1 MNKKVLMQTIIVLSF
16 LTLVACNSGANSGEA
31 LVGPVWVATS
41 LNGHKLVP
49 TTTIS
54 AEFTAEESVSGS
66 ASCNNYTTSYSVD
79 GDSISFGEAIAS
91 TRKLCAEPVNEQEQA
106 YFTVLNEA
114 VRFEIE
120 DEETLTLSDGDGN
133 ALVAYM
139 AQSQALEGSSWDV
152 ISYNNGRGGVT
163 SVIIGTEITA
173 DFAEDG
179 QLSGSSGCNTY
190 TAPYESEGENVSIGP
205 PVTTRQFCAEPEGA
219 MEQENE
225 YLAALQTAATY
236 RVEGNSMNIRTADGE
251 TVANFS
257 RSSGQ

>member
-1 MNKKVLMQTIIVLSF
+1 
-16 LTLVACNSGANSGEA
+16 
-31 LVGPVWVATS
+31 VATS

-190 TAPYESEGENVSIGP
+190 TAPYESEGENVSMGL
-205 PVTTRQFCAEPEGA
+205 PVTTRQFCAEPEGV